1 MLLTIIMIASL
12 LFSTASAAASTSAAP
27 SPTATATAAPPAPT
41 KAPSGPFPAIDEKI
55 CKKEEYDALKEK
67 VSKVLANTKDVPG
80 LIKFI
85 GEVKPDFC
93 KTDCGKSLTKGLK
106 DFLQTDKD
114 LPKEVKDAFTQ
125 LDCNNAYMTKA
136 SLALLLLAVF

>member
-1 MLLTIIMIASL
+1 MIASL

-27 SPTATATAAPPAPT
+27 SPTASATATAAPPAPT

-55 CKKEEYDALKEK
+55 CKKEEYDALSEK

-80 LIKFI
+80 LIKAI
-85 GEVKPDFC
+85 GEVQPDFC

-114 LPKEVKDAFTQ
+114 LPKEVKDAFAK
-125 LDCNNAYMTKA
+125 LDCNNAYITKA